1 MAPKKKAKRAM
12 QTALPFDQYSLLKKP
27 LDHLGKQIKI
37 DGGFWGGRISASER
51 ETEYLCSVIDFSLMH
66 KSGPDADYCKAFKLQ
81 EMGTDGKGSLEIS
94 DLESTRCGMAYRRSS
109 AKSAPLDSPFDADEP
124 TGV

>member
-37 DGGFWGGRISASER
+37 DTAG
-51 ETEYLCSVIDFSLMH
+51 
-66 KSGPDADYCKAFKLQ
+66 SGVDA
-81 EMGTDGKGSLEIS
+81 
-94 DLESTRCGMAYRRSS
+94 
-109 AKSAPLDSPFDADEP
+109 
-124 TGV
+124 